1 MKQLKI
7 LLLLIGLTYPGIA
20 RSDLIMTDFLYH
32 QYRFTNVDKYPEI
45 ALIQVVFSERKDRKL
60 EMVSEIKSDQLYK
73 RWDPYPIYLYIV
85 RRSYLESK
93 NLYSIDWKHD
103 PNVHKFDIVLKIK
116 NKSGPRV
123 HTIIDEYKFTKSN
136 TQYIIINT
144 AVRVLRKSIFS
155 YYF

>member
-73 RWDPYPIYLYIV
+73 RWYPYPIYHYQ
-85 RRSYLESK
+85 YGSK
-93 NLYSIDWKHD
+93 SVEKIHFFLLFLTSI
-103 PNVHKFDIVLKIK
+103 
-116 NKSGPRV
+116 RMR
-123 HTIIDEYKFTKSN
+123 
-136 TQYIIINT
+136 
-144 AVRVLRKSIFS
+144 A
-155 YYF
+155 